1 MIFLASRRSEL
12 VSNSREEL
20 YVNLMFKNSS
30 QSHSVQSQPFTPP
43 DYPKVKASVQ
53 FMPCTVTV
61 SLHPITETQSLGG
74 LGCCAALFIE
84 FFFSRREGRKK
95 ERRKY
100 SSNGSNY

>member
-1 MIFLASRRSEL
+1 VIFLASCQSEL

-30 QSHSVQSQPFTPP
+30 QSHSVQSQAFTPP

-53 FMPCTVTV
+53 FMPFTFTV
-61 SLHPITETQSLGG
+61 SLPPITETHSVFGF
-74 LGCCAALFIE
+74 GCCAPLFIE
-84 FFFSRREGRKK
+84 FFRRKGRKK